1 MALTRPRY
9 SQIYD
14 TDYKQSVTVAT
25 TGDLGNVY
33 ASSLTNTIDGV
44 TLAYLDRILVKDQTD
59 AKQNGI
65 YEVLVVG
72 TGANGVWRRSLD
84 TNTDDKVTSGLRTIV
99 SAGSVNIGKEFRL
112 ITADPIVVGTT
123 GLSFADIA
131 ANPIG
136 GNTQIQF
143 NDAGVMGASPAF
155 TFNKS
160 GNIFTVANL
169 TITSNT
175 SANIVSFTASG
186 TQSNIGFVIN
196 PKNYGYVSITGNTG
210 LVIPTGTTAQ
220 QAPAVTG
227 AVRFNTTTS
236 QFEGYGGT
244 NWSSLGGVRSVDG
257 LTFITAE
264 LTSGSSDDTLRFYAS
279 NNTNAVEVARLNTAN
294 LLVNISTPSTSTTT
308 GAFNVLGGAGI
319 GGNVNAGSLTTPGAR
334 HTFAGNV
341 FVTGINGGGSIFS
354 VTDQSAST
362 NATKTI
368 VATNGD
374 QSIWLTANL
383 GPGNWN
389 GTVQARDVGLIFQ
402 SSAQNFANLT
412 IAGWSNSAGGTGL
425 RFITAIN
432 QINTPGQFLISN
444 TTAATSTTT
453 GALVVAG
460 GAGIDGNLY
469 VGGTQ
474 QATSTSSGALVVSGG
489 ASVGKDLWIGG
500 NLYVANVNSVTYG
513 LLQINDPLVYLTS
526 NVTFP
531 YNYTIGFYGQ
541 YTGGPSNV
549 YAHTGFVRS
558 PDDNRWHL
566 LSNIG
571 EPSGGNLNIFDTN
584 GIYDPLVT
592 GTHTTVGNII
602 AIGNIIASG
611 NITTNIS
618 TPSTSNVTGAVTV
631 SGGIGVGGNLYVG
644 RRVGFVYGN
653 AVSAVYQVYNQTT
666 GSLDTVF
673 G

>member
-14 TDYKQSVTVAT
+14 TDYKQSVTVAS

-33 ASSLTNTIDGV
+33 AVGAQTNSIDGV

-59 AKQNGI
+59 SKQNGI
-65 YEVLVVG
+65 YEVLTVG
-72 TGANGVWRRSLD
+72 TGSNGTWRRSLD

-99 SAGSVNIGKEFRL
+99 SSGSVNIGKEFRL
-112 ITADPIVVGTT
+112 ITADPIVIGVT

-143 NDAGVMGASPAF
+143 NDAGVMGASPSF

-196 PKNYGYVSITGNTG
+196 PKNFGYVTISGNTG
-210 LVIPTGTTAQ
+210 LVIPAGTTAQ

-227 AVRFNTTTS
+227 AVRFNTTTG

-319 GGNVNAGSLTTPGAR
+319 GGNLNVG
-334 HTFAGNV
+334 GN
-341 FVTGINGGGSIFS
+341 
-354 VTDQSAST
+354 
-362 NATKTI
+362 I
-368 VATNGD
+368 VAT
-374 QSIWLTANL
+374 
-383 GPGNWN
+383 GNVVTGN
-389 GTVQARDVGLIFQ
+389 NVI
-402 SSAQNFANLT
+402 FANTL
-412 IAGWSNSAGGTGL
+412 GGTGA
-425 RFITAIN
+425 RMIYNTVAQSIDFFI
-432 QINTPGQFLISN
+432 G
-444 TTAATSTTT
+444 
-453 GALVVAG
+453 
-460 GAGIDGNLY
+460 
-469 VGGTQ
+469 
-474 QATSTSSGALVVSGG
+474 
-489 ASVGKDLWIGG
+489 
-500 NLYVANVNSVTYG
+500 
-513 LLQINDPLVYLTS
+513 
-526 NVTFP
+526 
-531 YNYTIGFYGQ
+531 
-541 YTGGPSNV
+541 
-549 YAHTGFVRS
+549 
-558 PDDNRWHL
+558 
-566 LSNIG
+566 
-571 EPSGGNLNIFDTN
+571 
-584 GIYDPLVT
+584 
-592 GTHTTVGNII
+592 
-602 AIGNIIASG
+602 
-611 NITTNIS
+611 
-618 TPSTSNVTGAVTV
+618 
-631 SGGIGVGGNLYVG
+631 
-644 RRVGFVYGN
+644 
-653 AVSAVYQVYNQTT
+653 
-666 GSLDTVF
+666 
-673 G
+673 